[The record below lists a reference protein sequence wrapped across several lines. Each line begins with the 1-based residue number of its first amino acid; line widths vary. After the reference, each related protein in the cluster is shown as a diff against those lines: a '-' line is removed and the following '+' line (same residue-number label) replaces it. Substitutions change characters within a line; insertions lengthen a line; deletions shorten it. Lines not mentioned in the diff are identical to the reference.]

1 MNMINKS
8 RDEYIYLAKLYE
20 KAEKFEDM
28 IFFINKFIEIDPKL
42 SLSEKDLLSNSYRI
56 VIKSKRSS
64 HRILNEIE
72 KLELKKNSNNVKLIS
87 DIKYRV
93 ESEIKSICENIQSLI
108 DKYLLPSVNDYES
121 KVFFLKLKGDYYRY
135 RSEVSINEEYSR
147 CIFLAD
153 KSYNEALEISERHLP
168 LSDQNRLG
176 LILNFSIFYYECK
189 KSKDDAV
196 KLSQPI
202 YNELKKI
209 KQDLEKK
216 QMRNSLLI
224 LELIKEN
231 LILWTNEIA
240 D

>member
-1 MNMINKS
+1 MINKS

-20 KAEKFEDM
+20 KAEKLEDM
-28 IFFINKFIEIDPKL
+28 IFCINKFIEIDPKL
-42 SLSEKDLLSNSYRI
+42 SISEKDLFSNSFRI
-56 VIKSKRSS
+56 VIKLKRSS
-64 HRILNEIE
+64 YRTLNEIE
-72 KLELKKNSNNVKLIS
+72 KLELKKNSNHVKLIS

-93 ESEIKSICENIQSLI
+93 ELEIKSICDNIQSLI
-108 DKYLLPSVNDYES
+108 DKYTLPAVNDYES
-121 KVFFLKLKGDYYRY
+121 KVFYLKLKADYYRY
-135 RSEVSINEEYSR
+135 KSEVSLNEEYIR
-147 CIFLAD
+147 CINLAE
-153 KSYNEALEISERHLP
+153 KNYNEALEISERHLP

-189 KSKDDAV
+189 KSKEDSV
-196 KLSQPI
+196 KLCQPI

-231 LILWTNEIA
+231 LILWTNDIA